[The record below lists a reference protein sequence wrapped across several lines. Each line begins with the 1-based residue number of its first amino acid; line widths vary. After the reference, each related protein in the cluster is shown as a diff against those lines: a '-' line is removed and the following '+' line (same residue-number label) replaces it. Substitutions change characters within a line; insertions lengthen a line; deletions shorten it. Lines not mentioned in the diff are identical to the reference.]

1 MQGCIFSAPIYLLMA
16 EVSLI
21 LFQEGEYILVRVEKR
36 SGESE
41 AQMFR
46 RFKKRVLRSQLLS
59 TIRKKRWYVSKS
71 EQRRMDKKKAIRRA
85 QKRQRTRR
93 Y

>member
-1 MQGCIFSAPIYLLMA
+1 MQGCIFSAPIQLLMA

-36 SGESE
+36 PGESE

-46 RFKKRVLRSQLLS
+46 RFKRRVLKSQTLS

-71 EQRRMDKKKAIRRA
+71 EQRRIDKKKAIRRA
-85 QKRQRTRR
+85 QKKKRNRR